1 MKLVLGTAQFGMQ
14 YGISNKTGQVTD
26 ANLDAIVNSFR
37 SNGNNTFDTARAYG
51 NSEQRIS
58 SILVQ
63 SDSVTSKIPP
73 NLKKDNYEDWFNQNL
88 FCTLRALDRS
98 SIETLVYHRSA
109 DLLSTPKNFL
119 ERRVKALKEEGVI
132 SKFGVS
138 VYKREELNRVLSHT
152 SVDFVQFPLNLFD
165 RTFLQDDYLHELKS
179 QGLTLEVRSIFLQGL
194 LLMSVSDLP
203 RQFNPWIAKFEEF
216 DTWLSEF
223 KSFTRL
229 DACISFIRS
238 IIEVDRVVFGVQRK
252 EELDQIMKAFKKPKL
267 QLYPDIGS
275 ADPRLI
281 NPSLWSAGL

>member
-14 YGISNKTGQVTD
+14 YGISNKTGQVAD
-26 ANLDAIVNSFR
+26 ANLDAIVKNFR

-58 SILVQ
+58 RVLVQ

-88 FCTLRALDRS
+88 FCTLQALDRS

-119 ERRVKALKEEGVI
+119 ERRVKALKAEGVI

-138 VYKREELNRVLSHT
+138 VYEKEELNRVLSHT

-165 RTFLQDDYLHELKS
+165 RTFLQGDYLHELKS
-179 QGLTLEVRSIFLQGL
+179 RGLTLEVRSIFLQGL

-203 RQFNPWIAKFEEF
+203 RQFNPWIAKFKEF
-216 DTWLSEF
+216 DHLLSEF

-229 DACISFIRS
+229 AACIGFIRS
-238 IIEVDRVVFGVQRK
+238 IVEIDRVVFGVQQK
-252 EELDQIMKAFKKPKL
+252 DELDQIMQAFKKPKL
-267 QLYPDIGS
+267 QLYPDIAS
-275 ADPRLI
+275 TDPQLI
-281 NPSLWSAGL
+281 NPSLWSDGV